1 MDSFLPKPIVYK
13 FCTLILGQSA
23 LYCAMAFVRQ
33 LWRERV
39 TPMLLPQLPRLGSDC
54 SSSELLSKKTQVQS
68 AARQRDH
75 VDRVGTEL
83 KMVFRLKI

>member
-1 MDSFLPKPIVYK
+1 MDSFQRPSFTSFVHSSWVNLR
-13 FCTLILGQSA
+13 
-23 LYCAMAFVRQ
+23 YCAMAFVCQ

-39 TPMLLPQLPRLGSDC
+39 TPMLLPQLPKLGSDC

-83 KMVFRLKI
+83 KMVFRLKF